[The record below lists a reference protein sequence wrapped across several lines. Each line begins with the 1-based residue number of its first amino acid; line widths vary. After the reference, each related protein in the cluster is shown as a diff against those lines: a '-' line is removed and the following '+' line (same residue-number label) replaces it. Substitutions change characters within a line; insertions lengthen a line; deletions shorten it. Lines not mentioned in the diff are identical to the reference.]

1 MGMDQAVDRLPRHG
15 AGANLISQRR
25 KADLDPFLCK
35 SLGLSLRV
43 RQPRNWQPGILL
55 GRQLERMGSKA

>member
-43 RQPRNWQPGILL
+43 RQLKHDTRPQA
-55 GRQLERMGSKA
+55 QT